1 MRSLLLSITPAT
13 RLIACAALLASAG
26 AGAETAVYVGN
37 IAPFSFPPEHGE
49 RGVLYDLMHEIALR
63 AGHSGEVQVV
73 PLRRELEILRLN
85 PNALGVLARVPDR
98 EARYRWIVPLLRE
111 HALVITSA
119 GSHADISTLDAA
131 RRLRVGVLLGGPS
144 ESAARRFGFTHI
156 EATTSVANNARK
168 LAVGRLDALVV
179 LGGVAAVKDVAG
191 KSLRWRE
198 GVVLESTDIYLAG
211 NPAFDAAR
219 AQAWQAAFKTM
230 RQDGSYQRIVGHYH
244 YAPIK

>member
-1 MRSLLLSITPAT
+1 MTSAT
-13 RLIACAALLASAG
+13 RLIACAALLAG
-26 AGAETAVYVGN
+26 AAARAETALYVGN
-37 IAPFSFPPEHGE
+37 IAPYSYPPEHLE
-49 RGVLYDLMHEIALR
+49 RGVLFDLLHEMALR
-63 AGHSGEVQVV
+63 AGHSGAVQVV
-73 PLRRELEILRLN
+73 PLRREIEILRIN
-85 PNALGVLARVPDR
+85 NDALGVLARVPDR
-98 EARYRWIVPLLRE
+98 EAHYRWIVPLLRE

-119 GSHADISTLDAA
+119 GSHVDISTLDAA
-131 RRLRVGVLLGGPS
+131 RRLRVGVLLGGPA

-191 KSLRWRE
+191 KSQRWRD
-198 GVVLESTDIYLAG
+198 GVVLETTAIYLTG
-211 NPAFDAAR
+211 NPGFDAAR

-244 YAPIK
+244 YAPIR